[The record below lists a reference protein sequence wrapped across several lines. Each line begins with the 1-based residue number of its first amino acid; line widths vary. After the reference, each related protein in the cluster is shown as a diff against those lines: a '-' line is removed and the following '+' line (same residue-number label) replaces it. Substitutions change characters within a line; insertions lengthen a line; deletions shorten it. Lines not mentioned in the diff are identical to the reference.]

1 MVTGGTKIPTVR
13 SARAHRVPSDGVA
26 TALGIHLCL
35 YCAVAGGLVFG
46 LYALLQ
52 PARFPNP
59 GIAAYEPLPGTVVT
73 YMPPFR
79 SRNSPALM
87 GSAEPTP
94 MPELEPTDLSTRQL
108 EAAAFAQSTSPSEL
122 RPVPSKRSAKQRR
135 VAILGP
141 RIRSSGQRVSRRT
154 IVRARKQVH
163 ANPRRLNVHGVT
175 SLRHTM

>member
-1 MVTGGTKIPTVR
+1 VVTGGTKIPTVR

-122 RPVPSKRSAKQRR
+122 RPVPSKRSAKQTTRR
-135 VAILGP
+135 NIGP
-141 RIRSSGQRVSRRT
+141 ENTKQRSACIPSYDSSGAQT
-154 IVRARKQVH
+154 GAC
-163 ANPRRLNVHGVT
+163 
-175 SLRHTM
+175 